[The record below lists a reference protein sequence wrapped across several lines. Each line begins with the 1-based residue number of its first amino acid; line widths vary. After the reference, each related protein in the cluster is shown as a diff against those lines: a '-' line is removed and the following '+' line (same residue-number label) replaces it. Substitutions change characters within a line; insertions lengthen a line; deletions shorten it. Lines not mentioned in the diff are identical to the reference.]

1 MKNLIFLLF
10 FIPIILK
17 SSAPEVPEFE
27 FVKILNYD
35 IFPDRGVVWE
45 VGFYDLKSMYLLV
58 PNFDI
63 DYPTQNDFSNCSS
76 FIMPTFVGKDGSL
89 IKMTNTRKTGTYYDT
104 LKDTIHILSYVLLDD
119 NKIRIVCKRGFR
131 NGFLSHGYYSH
142 PVLFDYNYNLELQ
155 KVKTDT
161 TRFQPYN
168 GKYLVIQNGRNFFGY
183 SDIKFL
189 KDSLGYILKRW
200 GVFYIK
206 EYKETEDYFE
216 DLHNDIELKFP
227 TNLEDTLMSE
237 FNFRIN
243 KYPEYED
250 SQISGYF
257 VFKDSTG
264 LYERLCNFDSHG
276 EFISYNKEKLPRI
289 FISGPTYDKNGN
301 AYTFNRNLDKPDSIP
316 PTLVKYDPK
325 GNLIWEKTIPQDIN
339 ENDSLKIYIYRNNIN
354 AKMLDSNHIIV
365 YHSKYY
371 YDSLKT
377 RIHFPFFY
385 IYDLDGNL
393 LKNYEWDL
401 KINGNV
407 RWWYIQDIYKE
418 DDNHLFII
426 GRPTS
431 NMEIDSRIII
441 SRIKFSTTSVKD
453 ENINK
458 ISMLEVYPNPAIDVI
473 NINIKDGIFNY
484 KILDVLGQ
492 VVQAGKTQGQIEIN
506 KLIPGIY
513 NLEISDDKNKYFAK
527 FIKN

>member
-1 MKNLIFLLF
+1 MKKFIFLLF

-17 SSAPEVPEFE
+17 SSASEVPEFD
-27 FVKILNYD
+27 FVKILDYD
-35 IFPDRGVVWE
+35 IFPDRGSVWE

-58 PNFDI
+58 PNYDI
-63 DYPTQNDFSNCSS
+63 TEPTQTDFTNGSN
-76 FIMPTFVGKDGSL
+76 FIIPTLLGKDGSL

-104 LKDTIHILSYVLLDD
+104 LQDIRHEFSYALIDD
-119 NKIRIVCKRGFR
+119 NKIRFICKRGFR
-131 NGFLSHGYYSH
+131 YSSISFAFFSH
-142 PVLFDYNYNLELQ
+142 PVFFDFNYNLELQ

-168 GKYLVIQNGRNFFGY
+168 GTYLVIQNGRNFFGY
-183 SDIKFL
+183 SDIKIL
-189 KDSLGYILKRW
+189 KDSLGYITKHW

-206 EYKETEDYFE
+206 EYKETEDYLE

-237 FNFRIN
+237 FKFRFI
-243 KYPEYED
+243 KYPED

-257 VFKDSTG
+257 IFKDSTG
-264 LYERLCNFDSHG
+264 LYERLCNFDSQG
-276 EFISYNKEKLPRI
+276 KFISYNKEKLPRV
-289 FISGPTYDKNGN
+289 FIGGSVYDKNGN
-301 AYTFNRNLDKPDSIP
+301 AYTFNLNLDKPDSIP

-325 GNLIWEKTIPQDIN
+325 GNLIWEKTIPQDIY

-377 RIHFPFFY
+377 RILFPFFY

-393 LKNYEWDL
+393 LKTYEWDL
-401 KINGNV
+401 KINGDV

-418 DDNHLFII
+418 DDDHLFII

-441 SRIKFSTTSVKD
+441 SRIKFSPTSVKD
-453 ENINK
+453 KNINK
-458 ISMLEVYPNPAIDVI
+458 ISMLEVYPNPSNDII
-473 NINIKDGIFNY
+473 NINIKVGILNY

-513 NLEISDDKNKYFAK
+513 NLEISDDKSKYFAK